1 MTEIKHSKYWY
12 DYNRNDPDRE
22 NPFTEVTDLG
32 IETPLDKLDE
42 VREYFDD
49 SEWDAIYDS
58 LLAESA
64 LAPEEQEQLLLTTA
78 SKIRV
83 LFDITGEIDR

>member
-1 MTEIKHSKYWY
+1 MTK
-12 DYNRNDPDRE
+12 
-22 NPFTEVTDLG
+22 FTDLG
-32 IETPLDKLDE
+32 IETPLDKFDE

-49 SEWDAIYDS
+49 EEWNAIYDS

-64 LAPEEQEQLLLTTA
+64 LAPEEQEQLLSTITA
-78 SKIRV
+78 KIRV